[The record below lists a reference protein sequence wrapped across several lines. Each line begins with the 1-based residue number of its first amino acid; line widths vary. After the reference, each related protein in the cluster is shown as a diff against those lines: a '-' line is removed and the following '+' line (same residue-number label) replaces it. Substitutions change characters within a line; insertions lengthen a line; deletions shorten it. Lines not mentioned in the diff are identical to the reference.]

1 MKRILAALLTLTLT
15 VAFLAACNGGKDPA
29 PTETTPNAQTQP
41 SGSDMSARRQ
51 KIRLSRLRVRAVI
64 RAETVLP
71 KT

>member
-41 SGSDMSARRQ
+41 SGSDICRNTADDKKSAYRDFGFGR
-51 KIRLSRLRVRAVI
+51 
-64 RAETVLP
+64 
-71 KT
+71 